1 MLRQPHR
8 RERAQRSLFG
18 PDHWIARLSEV
29 AVSWVHS
36 GVGLSGQQEGTWPP
50 GGATRCPRRHA
61 SPARHDAPSSR
72 GSLGSHPPS
81 PWWRLRRKRSP
92 PPRRSARRATRSPV
106 GYPGRKTP
114 WTRTYRAS
122 ICFSNGTSS
131 SVDVSL
137 RALRRR
143 GFSPTFPPTGSLDG
157 DYFYDPQI
165 CRPDGADDGS
175 VADSC
180 AAATSNYNFSIG
192 PGDTFCMYVFWRGVN
207 SGQGDLCFD
216 YTYDDGFSTTEAS
229 ACTSVKFS
237 SDCGCSSPQ
246 PPYASDTDKVC

>member
-1 MLRQPHR
+1 MSETPRQPSPSR
-8 RERAQRSLFG
+8 RTLVKGLAWLA
-18 PDHWIARLSEV
+18 PAV
-29 AVSWVHS
+29 A
-36 GVGLSGQQEGTWPP
+36 GV
-50 GGATRCPRRHA
+50 A
-61 SPARHDAPSSR
+61 SAPEAVAAASKV
-72 GSLGSHPPS
+72 G
-81 PWWRLRRKRSP
+81 
-92 PPRRSARRATRSPV
+92 PPRNAFACR
-106 GYPGRKTP
+106 YPGTKTP

-137 RALRRR
+137 RALRWR

-192 PGDTFCMYVFWRGVN
+192 PGDRF
-207 SGQGDLCFD
+207 
-216 YTYDDGFSTTEAS
+216 
-229 ACTSVKFS
+229 
-237 SDCGCSSPQ
+237 
-246 PPYASDTDKVC
+246 